1 MWASKKLSGTSQ
13 KGQSSFEVQTN
24 NGYKPWKYSKRAR
37 RKPPFLTAAILEF
50 FVRPQVPASRDEKA
64 ANQPRTGVSFLRA
77 CLALRA
83 RESTSAFRLPLL
95 AWKARKSN
103 LCFSGYWSRVLRF
116 LTKILFQGVEKKY
129 LNLWSSSRQNLRRA
143 DRERLIFP
151 LLMQQSQSRRLLHA
165 DHYYDCC
172 LFVCF
177 IQFRNECSRL
187 QVNGG
192 YQNSWGYYVWQVFG
206 ENNLGP
212 SLELFL

>member
-1 MWASKKLSGTSQ
+1 MP
-13 KGQSSFEVQTN
+13 TN
-24 NGYKPWKYSKRAR
+24 LANTRNAVEENHHSWR
-37 RKPPFLTAAILEF
+37 PPFWNSLLDPRFPRRATR
-50 FVRPQVPASRDEKA
+50 RPRISREQVLVFCA
-64 ANQPRTGVSFLRA
+64 
-77 CLALRA
+77 
-83 RESTSAFRLPLL
+83 
-95 AWKARKSN
+95 
-103 LCFSGYWSRVLRF
+103 RVLRF
-116 LTKILFQGVEKKY
+116 EPASPRPPSACLCSPEKREKVTFVFQVLIKGIKVFDKNTVSGSGIKNTRKY